1 MDQLAWRVVL
11 DQEELLT
18 KVVGGMGKS
27 SEMEHSVIMHA
38 QARVSRNG
46 SNVLADHH
54 EE

>member
-1 MDQLAWRVVL
+1 MVGFLGPRAVD
-11 DQEELLT
+11 
-18 KVVGGMGKS
+18 KSGGGMGKG

-54 EE
+54 KE